1 MLAGRTTLGNLLFK
15 DATISLHDIEVLSRN
30 KLQTRWT
37 LQVTVKSLPWQP
49 RPRFTGISVY
59 TLNDN
64 GIITKQEDYWDSI
77 NLANGKYN
85 KVSFVEALGDF
96 LGQIQKESGAEMSA
110 PELPYELLRRGKTY
124 EVRRYPATIS
134 IETQYDKRPEGYDR
148 LGSYASGSN
157 VANKRVSYLSPTL
170 MYISASPGNARKKT
184 MRWPVLYAFP
194 GNPAPSLSQST
205 AVLPDPTISRVEFVE
220 TPEVVVAVSRFE
232 MAATEPVVKG
242 YTLRLLQDLEQDGM
256 KAVKASDDGDNG
268 KGEDVLTVA
277 QFDALFSLNK
287 RRNEVWLELKEHP
300 WMTKKS
306 S

>member
-1 MLAGRTTLGNLLFK
+1 MMARSSSSSSSPMMIIVVVVVLLLHLCQFASCLKNPIFSSPIDSKIIKTKLASTSSIPPPELEKVLRKEYGSFFSPMFKQYYSNNVEFIDPLNTLVGIDKYQQNVDMLAGRTTLGNLLFK

-110 PELPYELLRRGKTY
+110 PELPVTTEDLTLL
-124 EVRRYPATIS
+124 IS
-134 IETQYDKRPEGYDR
+134 TVD
-148 LGSYASGSN
+148 
-157 VANKRVSYLSPTL
+157 
-170 MYISASPGNARKKT
+170 GN
-184 MRWPVLYAFP
+184 
-194 GNPAPSLSQST
+194 
-205 AVLPDPTISRVEFVE
+205 I
-220 TPEVVVAVSRFE
+220 
-232 MAATEPVVKG
+232 
-242 YTLRLLQDLEQDGM
+242 
-256 KAVKASDDGDNG
+256 
-268 KGEDVLTVA
+268 
-277 QFDALFSLNK
+277 
-287 RRNEVWLELKEHP
+287 
-300 WMTKKS
+300 
-306 S
+306 